1 MCVKNSVGGCAS
13 CLFVRVC
20 MCECVCVCECAF
32 KFLWL
37 DYPRPER
44 IVRTGQS
51 IKLKLA
57 NVLLRVS
64 LIDSLILKI
73 NYVSI
78 MVLLLVSKP
87 ALDVLFYQIFLTI

>member
-1 MCVKNSVGGCAS
+1 M
-13 CLFVRVC
+13 
-20 MCECVCVCECAF
+20 
-32 KFLWL
+32 
-37 DYPRPER
+37 
-44 IVRTGQS
+44 RTGQS